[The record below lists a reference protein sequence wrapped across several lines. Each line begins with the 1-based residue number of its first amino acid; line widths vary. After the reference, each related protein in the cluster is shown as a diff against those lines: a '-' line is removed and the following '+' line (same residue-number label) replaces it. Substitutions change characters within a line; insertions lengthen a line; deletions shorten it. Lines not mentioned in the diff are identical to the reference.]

1 MDSLNQENL
10 KLYKT
15 GRANSNDGGIDFVM
29 KPLGR
34 FFQVSETLYFKK
46 YFLDID
52 KILKYPITFV
62 IKSNLPNDLLLD
74 KIKNNAIKL
83 YSINEIVE
91 KYMNCIEEI
100 INIPSLVDMFTDCF
114 KQGYLSEILSEIVI
128 QSRIEFDIDNY

>member
-15 GRANSNDGGIDFVM
+15 GRTNSNDGGIDFVM
-29 KPLGR
+29 KLLGR
-34 FFQVSETLYFKK
+34 FFQVSETLDFKK

-83 YSINEIVE
+83 YSINEIVK

-100 INIPSLVDMFTDCF
+100 INIPSLVDMFTDCL
-114 KQGYLSEILSEIVI
+114 KQGYLSGILSEIVI